1 MTRSVVTPKE
11 IRARLALIE
20 KRDGIR
26 VLYACESGSRCWGFA
41 SPGSDYDV
49 RFIYVRPM
57 DDYLAVTE
65 PRDVIEEPVDDRW
78 DASGWDL
85 KKALQLMLRG
95 NSSLLEWL
103 TSPLVY
109 AEAPGFRTSLLT
121 LYRATVPVEKLA
133 AGYTA
138 MAMRNFRA
146 YLTGDIVRTKKYLYV
161 LRPLVA
167 AHWIAE
173 KKTFP
178 PLSFDKLVHWV
189 AASRPELAV
198 ELLELVARKK
208 AGLKNEAGPRL
219 SEADCYITERLSVA
233 PLAVPPASADLQA
246 VNRFFARIVRSA
258 DASAGFTASTAH

>member
-1 MTRSVVTPKE
+1 MPQSVVTPE
-11 IRARLALIE
+11 EVRERLARIE
-20 KRDGIR
+20 KREGVR

-41 SPGSDYDV
+41 SPDSDYDV
-49 RFIYVRPM
+49 RFIYVRSM

-65 PRDVIEEPVDDRW
+65 PRDVIEEPVNERW

-109 AEAPGFRTSLLT
+109 AEAPGFRASLLA

-146 YLTGDIVRTKKYLYV
+146 YLAGDVVRTKKYLYV

-178 PLSFDKLVHWV
+178 PLAFDELVHWV
-189 AASRPELAV
+189 AASRPELAT
-198 ELLELVARKK
+198 ELLDLVARKK
-208 AGLKNEAGPRL
+208 AGLKNEAGPRFP
-219 SEADCYITERLSVA
+219 EADRYISERLAAA
-233 PLAVPPASADLQA
+233 PLPVPPASADLQA
-246 VNRFFARIVRSA
+246 VNRFFARIVRTA
-258 DASAGFTASTAH
+258 DASAGFTASCAH

>member
-1 MTRSVVTPKE
+1 MPQSVVTPE
-11 IRARLALIE
+11 EVRERLALIE
-20 KRDGIR
+20 KREGVR

-41 SPGSDYDV
+41 SPDSDYDV
-49 RFIYVRPM
+49 RFIYVRSM

-65 PRDVIEEPVDDRW
+65 PRDVIEEPVDERW

-85 KKALQLMLRG
+85 KKALQLTLRG

-109 AEAPGFRTSLLT
+109 AEAPGFRASLLA

-146 YLTGDIVRTKKYLYV
+146 YLAGDVVRTKKYLYV

-178 PLSFDKLVHWV
+178 PLAFDELVHWV
-189 AASRPELAV
+189 AASRPELAT
-198 ELLELVARKK
+198 ELLDLVARKK
-208 AGLKNEAGPRL
+208 AGLKNEAGPRFP
-219 SEADCYITERLSVA
+219 EADRYISERLAAA
-233 PLAVPPASADLQA
+233 PLPVPPASADLRA
-246 VNRFFARIVRSA
+246 VNRFFARIVRTA
-258 DASAGFTASTAH
+258 DASAGFTASCAH

>member
-1 MTRSVVTPKE
+1 MPQSVVTPE
-11 IRARLALIE
+11 EVRERLARIE
-20 KRDGIR
+20 KREGVR

-41 SPGSDYDV
+41 SPDSDYDV
-49 RFIYVRPM
+49 RFIYVRSM

-65 PRDVIEEPVDDRW
+65 PRDVIEEPVNERW

-109 AEAPGFRTSLLT
+109 AEAPGFRASLLA

-146 YLTGDIVRTKKYLYV
+146 YLAGDVVRTKKYLYV

-178 PLSFDKLVHWV
+178 PLAFDELVHWV
-189 AASRPELAV
+189 AASRPELAT
-198 ELLELVARKK
+198 ELLDLVARKK
-208 AGLKNEAGPRL
+208 AGLKNEAGPRFP
-219 SEADCYITERLSVA
+219 EADRYISERLAAA
-233 PLAVPPASADLQA
+233 PLPVPPASADLRA
-246 VNRFFARIVRSA
+246 VNRFFARIVRTA
-258 DASAGFTASTAH
+258 DASAGFTASCAH